1 MFTLDNQVAPSL
13 QELLMR
19 RCSPIALAA
28 GFLFAA
34 TTLQA
39 DPAPAPDPVGIV
51 SRIRRVPVESTALA
65 TVGYSKGLR
74 ALEIEFRN
82 GAVYRYLDVAPD
94 VYDALLQARSKARFY
109 DENIRH
115 KYRSLHV
122 KPRSE

>member
-1 MFTLDNQVAPSL
+1 
-13 QELLMR
+13 MR

-34 TTLQA
+34 AALQA
-39 DPAPAPDPVGIV
+39 DPAPASEPGGIV
-51 SRIRRVPVESTALA
+51 SRIKRFPVESTALA
-65 TVGYSKGLR
+65 TVGYSMRLR

-82 GAVYRYLDVAPD
+82 GAIYRYLDVAPD

-109 DENIRH
+109 DENIRR

-122 KPRSE
+122 RPRSE